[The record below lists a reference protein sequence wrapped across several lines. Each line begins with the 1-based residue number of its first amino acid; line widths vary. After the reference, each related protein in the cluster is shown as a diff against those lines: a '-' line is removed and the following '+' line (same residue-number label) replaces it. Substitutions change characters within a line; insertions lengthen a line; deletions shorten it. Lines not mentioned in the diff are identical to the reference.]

1 MGNSN
6 SNQNN
11 TTNPNQ
17 EFDNFYD
24 IIDFIAT
31 YYILTMN
38 FKSLKNLAEKEYC
51 NKLVILTSDIIKN
64 HFNEAQITYLAQR
77 IKDGS
82 EVNELTNKNVLF
94 VNKDKLEELDA
105 SHDSQKSIKKNRMCI
120 GIAKFYVKIA
130 HIFAAIVMTINPV
143 YTYKDANGN
152 VMKTGLLNKD
162 KIPKNTQRKLEKL
175 NICDDRI
182 KSLNNGLIIDE
193 QTKEATLYPKMCD
206 INVDKKTNQS
216 KSLIDEPG
224 IRELLTLYLDDEY
237 DYSNG
242 KFKGMSDNTKNQ
254 FMKDLKTFY
263 TAFTGNTEM
272 PENITKFSDIKLRNY
287 NNTKGCELN
296 GILKKPNKIASTD
309 DLFIKYAENLN
320 NMINGA
326 ANNQQKLLTI
336 INALFSFTTDPYA
349 QKKQVRI
356 NPELTEEKLQEIIEK
371 TRKLII
377 DLYVKCELDYLNGI
391 KIYEAIVEKK
401 ILETT
406 QNQINNLKMRS
417 ASIVNETMNIV
428 NNNNNTNN
436 NANNNTN
443 NNTNNTINNKMPLL

>member
-1 MGNSN
+1 
-6 SNQNN
+6 
-11 TTNPNQ
+11 
-17 EFDNFYD
+17 
-24 IIDFIAT
+24 
-31 YYILTMN
+31 
-38 FKSLKNLAEKEYC
+38 
-51 NKLVILTSDIIKN
+51 
-64 HFNEAQITYLAQR
+64 
-77 IKDGS
+77 
-82 EVNELTNKNVLF
+82 
-94 VNKDKLEELDA
+94 
-105 SHDSQKSIKKNRMCI
+105 
-120 GIAKFYVKIA
+120 
-130 HIFAAIVMTINPV
+130 
-143 YTYKDANGN
+143 
-152 VMKTGLLNKD
+152 
-162 KIPKNTQRKLEKL
+162 
-175 NICDDRI
+175 
-182 KSLNNGLIIDE
+182 
-193 QTKEATLYPKMCD
+193 MCD
-206 INVDKKTNQS
+206 MNVDNKTSQP

-242 KFKGMSDNTKNQ
+242 KFKGMSDNTKKQ

-263 TAFTGNTEM
+263 TAFTGNAEM

-287 NNTKGCELN
+287 NNTKGCENIN

-309 DLFIKYAENLN
+309 ELFVKYAENLN

-336 INALFSFTTDPYA
+336 INALFSFTTNPYT

-417 ASIVNETMNIV
+417 ATIVNETMNIV
-428 NNNNNTNN
+428 NNNNN
-436 NANNNTN
+436 NANNNNTN
-443 NNTNNTINNKMPLL
+443 NIMNNNKIPL